1 MFPESFQN
9 FVLILKKIR
18 YYCYLM
24 RADAIVVPPP
34 EISLG
39 MTEMSAPVEIIGHPT
54 EMRKIILTSLVEITI
69 RLTGSRCS

>member
-1 MFPESFQN
+1 MFSESFQN
-9 FVLILKKIR
+9 FVLILKQIR
-18 YYCYLM
+18 YYYLM